1 MVNSYINKDNYP
13 FLAVDNGNT
22 SFLQTP
28 CDIAT
33 LRQNE
38 DLSDFIVCNQEVSGS
53 LGDFPSC
60 DKVATKKGQGVNNY
74 INKGFE
80 GFATVATKTSDTPE
94 PALKFIDG
102 LLAEYGSVA
111 GNSAKAKQVL
121 LAGVR
126 ADIKSEALRQVEL
139 LKDDIDA
146 QRLVLQSYTDRM
158 IAVGELILDEKDRL
172 TLSEGRTPARRGK
185 AGAARKGGRDT
196 MDYRR
201 AAAVLS
207 CNHAHY
213 AKHGSNI
220 ISQAEAIR
228 TCQNSGEPLFL
239 GGHGEASLRRSVSQ
253 GLRKHFPNEAK
264 HWTRTKKP

>member
-38 DLSDFIVCNQEVSGS
+38 DLSDFIVHNQEVSGS
-53 LGDFPSC
+53 LGGFSTC
-60 DKVATKKGQGVNNY
+60 DKVVTKKGQGVNNY

-80 GFATVATKTSDTPE
+80 GFATVATKTSNTPE

-111 GNSAKAKQVL
+111 GNSNRAKQVL
-121 LAGVR
+121 LDGVR
-126 ADIKSEALRQVEL
+126 ADIKSEAMRQVEL

-158 IAVGELILDEKDRL
+158 IAVGELILDEKDKL
-172 TLSEGRTPARRGK
+172 TLSQGRTPARRGR
-185 AGAARKGGRDT
+185 AGAQRKGGRDT
-196 MDYRR
+196 LDYRR

-228 TCQNSGEPLFL
+228 ICQDSGEPLFL
-239 GGHGEASLRRSVSQ
+239 GGHDGASLRRSVSK

-264 HWTRTKKP
+264 HWTRIKKP

>member
-22 SFLQTP
+22 SFSQTP
-28 CDIAT
+28 CYTAT
-33 LRQNE
+33 LLQNE
-38 DLSDFIVCNQEVSGS
+38 DFSDFIVCNQDVNSS
-53 LGDFPSC
+53 LDGFLTC
-60 DKVATKKGQGVNNY
+60 YKTATKNARGSNSHINNGV
-74 INKGFE
+74 E
-80 GFATVATKTSDTPE
+80 RVATVATKISDTPE
-94 PALKFIDG
+94 PALKFVDG

-111 GNSAKAKQVL
+111 GNSNRAKQVL
-121 LAGVR
+121 LDGVR
-126 ADIKSEALRQVEL
+126 SDIKSEALHQVEL

-146 QRLVLQSYTDRM
+146 QRLVLQSYTERM
-158 IAVGELILDEKDRL
+158 IAVGELILDKKDRL

-228 TCQNSGEPLFL
+228 ICQDNREPVFL